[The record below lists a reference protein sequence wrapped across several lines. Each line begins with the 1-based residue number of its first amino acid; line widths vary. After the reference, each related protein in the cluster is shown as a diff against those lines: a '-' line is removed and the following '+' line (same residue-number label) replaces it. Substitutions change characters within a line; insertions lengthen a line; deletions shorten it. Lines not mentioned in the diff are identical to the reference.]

1 MIRDDKSLKYVQ
13 LQNTLRAEIL
23 QGKYL
28 NGDKIPSE
36 PQLMRQYH
44 VTRTTIRK
52 ALENLVQEG
61 LLHKEHGRGT
71 FVDLR
76 PINHSMWNFSGFTDY
91 ARSRRCEVI
100 SKVLEA
106 AFITQSER
114 TYFKLVRVR
123 GLKETQTT
131 TWCTIDT
138 SMTPV
143 SLFPGIE
150 QHDFS
155 CTSLYDVMKH
165 EYQIYPHHA
174 ELELH
179 AVASTKLYQELLR
192 YRGNTPLL
200 SVDGMVFDRESREIE
215 HVHVVYNPQV
225 HMKVTT
231 AFTTP

>member
-36 PQLMRQYH
+36 PQLMKQYH

-91 ARSRRCEVI
+91 ARSRRCEVV

-106 AFITQSER
+106 GFTTQSER

-123 GLKETQTT
+123 GLKETQIT

-138 SMTPV
+138 SITPV
-143 SLFPGIE
+143 VLFPGIE

-155 CTSLYDVMKH
+155 CTSL
-165 EYQIYPHHA
+165 
-174 ELELH
+174 
-179 AVASTKLYQELLR
+179 
-192 YRGNTPLL
+192 
-200 SVDGMVFDRESREIE
+200 
-215 HVHVVYNPQV
+215 
-225 HMKVTT
+225 
-231 AFTTP
+231 